1 MLFKCLLTICK
12 TIVKSHQQ
20 PSCSINIVILFEVD
34 STLLQSRSIF
44 ASLENLTWKLQEFK
58 KIKIFIYSNFFQRCF
73 SVTFKILLCSN
84 DWVQVFINIF
94 KCFIKIQN
102 IVSSYLSLS
111 IQTSIEHHRLVT
123 IFCLLIAFTARS
135 LDSSV
140 ASTIILLVFSEVSLN
155 CHFQL
160 FLNKKY
166 FFFIA
171 FSRLIVGYLYEWG
184 DRK

>member
-1 MLFKCLLTICK
+1 MLWKCLLTICK

-58 KIKIFIYSNFFQRCF
+58 KLNLYLFEFFPRCF
-73 SVTFKILLCSN
+73 SVTFKILLRSN

-111 IQTSIEHHRLVT
+111 IQTSIEDHRLVT

-171 FSRLIVGYLYEWG
+171 FSRLIVGYLYERG